1 MTPAPT
7 RCITPMRRRE
17 FIALAGGMAVWPLA
31 GRAQQQAM
39 PVIGYLSARTP
50 EDSVELLA
58 VFRRGPRR
66 DRLRRAEARGR
77 VRQAPRTYFW
87 SPVVS
92 QR

>member
-1 MTPAPT
+1 
-7 RCITPMRRRE
+7 MRRRA
-17 FIALAGGMAVWPLA
+17 FISLAGGMAVWPLA
-31 GRAQQQAM
+31 ARAQQQAM

-50 EDSVELLA
+50 GTRSNFSLSSAEVLAETGFVERQLA
-58 VFRRGPRR
+58 
-66 DRLRRAEARGR
+66 AE